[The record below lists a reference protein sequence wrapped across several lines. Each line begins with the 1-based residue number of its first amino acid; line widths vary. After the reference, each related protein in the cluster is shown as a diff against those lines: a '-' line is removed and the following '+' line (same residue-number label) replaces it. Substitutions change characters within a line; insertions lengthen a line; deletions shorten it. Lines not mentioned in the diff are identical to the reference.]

1 MFIKRSA
8 SCATFS
14 IRSYSCL
21 MQCMDNAYLL
31 VKLKTNERK
40 RKEVSEMKLKI
51 VIFMATLLVLGG
63 CSDKTSQEE
72 KSDPSEKHQEEMDH
86 DMMEGHMSHDEIVPV
101 NDSTGENELKIPAL
115 LESDDREET
124 IYTVRAQKGKTEIFN
139 GIESE
144 TYGYNGS
151 FLGPMLRFEK
161 GEKVKVKL
169 INELAEETT
178 FHWHGLEV
186 GGSADGGPRDAL
198 APGEET
204 IIEFDVAQEAA
215 TLWFHPHPMGNTAKQ
230 VYNGLSGLIYIEDE
244 QSRNLSLPN
253 EYGVDD
259 IPLIIQDK
267 IFDEN
272 KQLNY
277 AAAMNEDGTVGD
289 TLLINGTLNPRLTVN
304 KGKVRLRL
312 LNGSNARNFTFK
324 LNTGEPFV
332 QIATDGGFLN
342 EPLTVEELTLTPSE
356 RAEIIVD
363 FAQLKTI
370 KDLALVNEEDSILLP
385 FEVLEEEGM
394 TAELPQQLNDFTVTE
409 EEKNLPVSK
418 KIELFGMMDMVTIN
432 GEKYDPDRM
441 DFTQQQGVTEV
452 WEIYNKP
459 DMMGGMIHPFHVH
472 GTQFKILSRNGE
484 APSESE
490 QGWKDSIAVDPDET
504 VKIAI
509 QFKHKGIYM
518 FHCHILEHED
528 SGMMGQIKVE

>member
-1 MFIKRSA
+1 
-8 SCATFS
+8 
-14 IRSYSCL
+14 
-21 MQCMDNAYLL
+21 
-31 VKLKTNERK
+31 
-40 RKEVSEMKLKI
+40 MKLKNT
-51 VIFMATLLVLGG
+51 IFIAGLLVLGG
-63 CSDKTSQEE
+63 CSQKTVQEE
-72 KSDPSEKHQEEMDH
+72 APIAHSTENEDMDHNMMDMDH
-86 DMMEGHMSHDEIVPV
+86 DMMEGHMSHDDIAPV
-101 NDSTGENELKIPAL
+101 NDSTGENKLNIPTL
-115 LESDDREET
+115 LESDDGKGT
-124 IYTVRAQKGKTEIFN
+124 AYTVRAGKGKTEIFN

-144 TYGYNGS
+144 TLGYNGS

-161 GEKVKVKL
+161 GETVKIKL
-169 INELAEETT
+169 INELDETTT

-186 GGSADGGPRDAL
+186 AGSADGGPHDVL
-198 APGEET
+198 EPGEEK
-204 IIEFDVAQEAA
+204 IIEFDVAQEAS

-230 VYNGLSGLIYIEDE
+230 VYNGLSGLIYVEDE
-244 QSRNLSLPN
+244 QSRNLGLPN

-267 IFDEN
+267 IFDEH

-277 AAAMNEDGTVGD
+277 EAAMNIDGTVGD
-289 TLLINGTLNPRLTVN
+289 TLLINGTLNPKLAVN

-342 EPLTVEELTLTPSE
+342 EPLTLEELTLTPSE
-356 RAEIIVD
+356 RAEIIID
-363 FAQLKTI
+363 FSQLKTVE
-370 KDLALVNEEDSILLP
+370 DLALVNEEDSILLP
-385 FEVLEEEGM
+385 FEVLDQEGM
-394 TAELPQQLNDFTVTE
+394 TAELPQQLNDFAVTE

-432 GEKYDPDRM
+432 GVKYDPNRI
-441 DFTQQQGVTEV
+441 DFTQKQGVTEV

-472 GTQFKILSRNGE
+472 GTQFKVISRNGE

-490 QGWKDSIAVDPDET
+490 QGWKDSISIDPDET